1 MSRYNKDLGD
11 FGETAA
17 ENYLQKKGYKILSRN
32 YCVKGGEIDIIAI
45 KKSVISFIEVKTR
58 SSELFGL
65 PAEAVNRNKM
75 KHMLTAAERYL
86 TEHPSDNEI
95 SFDVIEVYARFDDE
109 TPVVF
114 KINHI
119 PNIVMEV

>member
-17 ENYLQKKGYKILSRN
+17 ANYLQKKGYKILSRN

-65 PAEAVNRNKM
+65 PAEAVNRNII

>member
-17 ENYLQKKGYKILSRN
+17 ANYLQKKGYKILSRN

-65 PAEAVNRNKM
+65 PVEAVNRNKI